1 MLTIEQLNEIR
12 DRVKKELALR
22 SPGGRLIVGM
32 GTTGLAAGA
41 REVLT
46 AAVAEVNARGS
57 NLVVA
62 GADLPVR
69 PDQLPAVKHVAPS
82 GAETLYTSVTAA
94 SVRELVQKVSGK
106 QNVAADS

>member
-12 DRVKKELALR
+12 DRVKKELAVR

-41 REVLT
+41 REVMA
-46 AAVAEVNARGS
+46 AAVAEANARSS

-62 GADLPVR
+62 GADLPVS
-69 PDQLPAVKHVAPS
+69 PDQLPVIKYIAPS
-82 GAETLYTSVTAA
+82 GQETLYTNVTIA
-94 SVRELVQKVSGK
+94 SVRELVQKLSGK